1 MLDLIDRLPRDTYY
15 WQVITQDP
23 EHAAMLVEAQER
35 AEKEGK
41 AAGPAAP
48 PMSTW
53 SAEVEAVTK
62 LTDRVNAL
70 IYVTRSAAGA
80 KGEKPPKPELRPVT
94 ALPSIKAKKR
104 QEQHEKLA
112 ARLLRR

>member
-35 AEKEGK
+35 AEKEGT
-41 AAGPAAP
+41 AGPSAP

-53 SAEVEAVTK
+53 SPVVEAVTK

-70 IYVTRSAAGA
+70 IYITRAANGA
-80 KGEKPPKPELRPVT
+80 KGEKPPKPEMRPVT
-94 ALPSIKAKKR
+94 ALPSIKARKR

>member
-1 MLDLIDRLPRDTYY
+1 MLELIDRLPRDTYY

-35 AEKEGK
+35 AEKEGRDV
-41 AAGPAAP
+41 GPPAP

-53 SAEVEAVTK
+53 SPEVEAITK

-70 IYVTRSAAGA
+70 IYVTRAANGA
-80 KGEKPPKPELRPVT
+80 KGEKPPKPEVRPAT
-94 ALPSIKAKKR
+94 ALPSIKAKRR